1 MPKVV
6 PELPQAAEQRITM
19 AEPMQEQMP
28 NLIPAAM
35 ENLMPNMLPLIS
47 HLALYGGVP
56 EEWGDQRS
64 MRTGET

>member
-35 ENLMPNMLPLIS
+35 ENLMPNMLPLIIS
-47 HLALYGGVP
+47 HLPCMEAYLRNGATN
-56 EEWGDQRS
+56 DR
-64 MRTGET
+64 